1 MSFTEYLKI
10 NGELLPFPDSYDLSL
25 SSVESDSGGET
36 EAGTIQ
42 RDVVRHGVV
51 DISVS
56 FTVTAVWL
64 KKLTAYSKK
73 NKLTVQYF
81 DTDTLSLKE
90 TEMYIDGFKAKL
102 EKDTSYK
109 GIMVCQLFAERILG
123 GAAIVSCI
131 RQIHTSHSEQQPQ
144 LLLDW

>member
-1 MSFTEYLKI
+1 MAFTEYLKI
-10 NGELLPFPDSYDLSL
+10 NGELLPFPDS
-25 SSVESDSGGET
+25 
-36 EAGTIQ
+36 
-42 RDVVRHGVV
+42 V

-102 EKDTSYK
+102 EQDTSYK
-109 GIMVCQLFAERILG
+109 GLWT
-123 GAAIVSCI
+123 VSF
-131 RQIHTSHSEQQPQ
+131 SLKEF
-144 LLLDW
+144 

>member
-1 MSFTEYLKI
+1 MAFTEYLKI

-42 RDVVRHGVV
+42 RDVVRQGVV

-56 FTVTAVWL
+56 FTVTSVWL
-64 KKLTAYSKK
+64 KKLTFWSKQ

-81 DTDTLSLKE
+81 DTDKMMVMHHANYIRYFE
-90 TEMYIDGFKAKL
+90 TARTEYFREEGF
-102 EKDTSYK
+102 
-109 GIMVCQLFAERILG
+109 
-123 GAAIVSCI
+123 
-131 RQIHTSHSEQQPQ
+131 P
-144 LLLDW
+144 

>member
-42 RDVVRHGVV
+42 RDVVRQGVV
-51 DISVS
+51 DISDS
-56 FTVTAVWL
+56 FTVTAAWL
-64 KKLTAYSKK
+64 KKLTVYSKK

-102 EKDTSYK
+102 EQDTSYK
-109 GIMVCQLFAERILG
+109 GLWTVDFTLKEY
-123 GAAIVSCI
+123 
-131 RQIHTSHSEQQPQ
+131 
-144 LLLDW
+144 

>member
-1 MSFTEYLKI
+1 MAFTEYLKI
-10 NGELLPFPDSYDLSL
+10 NGELLPFPNSYDLSL

-36 EAGTIQ
+36 EAGTRQ
-42 RDVVRHGVV
+42 RDVVRQGVV

-64 KKLTAYSKK
+64 KKLTAYSKQ

-81 DTDTLSLKE
+81 DTASLSLKE

-102 EKDTSYK
+102 EQDTSYK
-109 GIMVCQLFAERILG
+109 GLWTVDFTLKEY
-123 GAAIVSCI
+123 
-131 RQIHTSHSEQQPQ
+131 
-144 LLLDW
+144 

>member
-1 MSFTEYLKI
+1 MTERLNSKA
-10 NGELLPFPDSYDLSL
+10 SLSL

-42 RDVVRHGVV
+42 RDVVRQGVV

-56 FTVTAVWL
+56 FTVTALWL

-81 DTDTLSLKE
+81 DTDSLSLKE
-90 TEMYIDGFKAKL
+90 TEMYIDRFKAKL

-109 GIMVCQLFAERILG
+109 GVWT
-123 GAAIVSCI
+123 VSF
-131 RQIHTSHSEQQPQ
+131 SLKEF
-144 LLLDW
+144 

>member
-1 MSFTEYLKI
+1 MAFIEYLKI
-10 NGELLPFPDSYDLSL
+10 NGESLPFPDSYDLSL

-36 EAGTIQ
+36 EAGTRQ
-42 RDVVRHGVV
+42 RDVVRQGVV

-64 KKLTAYSKK
+64 KKMTFWSKQ

-102 EKDTSYK
+102 EQDTSYK
-109 GIMVCQLFAERILG
+109 GLWTVDFTLKEF
-123 GAAIVSCI
+123 
-131 RQIHTSHSEQQPQ
+131 
-144 LLLDW
+144 

>member
-1 MSFTEYLKI
+1 MAFTEYLKI

-25 SSVESDSGGET
+25 SSVESNSGGET

-42 RDVVRHGVV
+42 RDVVRQGVV

-56 FTVTAVWL
+56 FTVTSVWL
-64 KKLTAYSKK
+64 KKLTFWSKQ

-81 DTDTLSLKE
+81 NTDSLSLKE
-90 TEMYIDGFKAKL
+90 TEMYITDFKAKL

-109 GIMVCQLFAERILG
+109 GLWTVDFNLKEF
-123 GAAIVSCI
+123 
-131 RQIHTSHSEQQPQ
+131 
-144 LLLDW
+144 

>member
-1 MSFTEYLKI
+1 MAFTEYLKI
-10 NGELLPFPDSYDLSL
+10 NGELLPLPDSYNLALSA
-25 SSVESDSGGET
+25 VESDSGGET

-42 RDVVRHGVV
+42 RDVVRQGVV

-56 FTVTAVWL
+56 FTVTALWL

-81 DTDTLSLKE
+81 DTDSLSLKE
-90 TEMYIDGFKAKL
+90 TEMYIDRFKAKL

-109 GIMVCQLFAERILG
+109 GVWT
-123 GAAIVSCI
+123 VSF
-131 RQIHTSHSEQQPQ
+131 SLKEF
-144 LLLDW
+144 

>member
-1 MSFTEYLKI
+1 MAFTEYLKI

-42 RDVVRHGVV
+42 RDVVRQGVV

-56 FTVTAVWL
+56 FTVTAAWL
-64 KKLTAYSKK
+64 KKLTVYSKK

-102 EKDTSYK
+102 GKNFRRCGDCTLYQKISYK
-109 GIMVCQLFAERILG
+109 PFRAT
-123 GAAIVSCI
+123 AAV
-131 RQIHTSHSEQQPQ
+131 TSG
-144 LLLDW
+144 LVR

>member
-1 MSFTEYLKI
+1 MAFTEYLKI

-42 RDVVRHGVV
+42 RDVVRQGVV

-56 FTVTAVWL
+56 FTVTALWL

-81 DTDTLSLKE
+81 DTLSLKE

-109 GIMVCQLFAERILG
+109 GLWS
-123 GAAIVSCI
+123 VSF
-131 RQIHTSHSEQQPQ
+131 SLKEF
-144 LLLDW
+144 

>member
-1 MSFTEYLKI
+1 M
-10 NGELLPFPDSYDLSL
+10 
-25 SSVESDSGGET
+25 
-36 EAGTIQ
+36 
-42 RDVVRHGVV
+42 

-64 KKLTAYSKK
+64 KKMTFWSKQ

-102 EKDTSYK
+102 EQDTSYK
-109 GIMVCQLFAERILG
+109 GLWTVDFTLKEY
-123 GAAIVSCI
+123 
-131 RQIHTSHSEQQPQ
+131 
-144 LLLDW
+144 